1 MRYLCTYCLMNA
13 ELNSYICQVTGAKTA
28 RKLETIQSLW
38 SGYGDIRRVILEGAE
53 RNTLIVKAISI
64 ETKNQHPRGWD
75 GAIGHQRKLNSYEVE
90 TYWYKHWNDQCNK
103 QCRTP
108 LFLGYLSTQDYQYIL
123 MEDLDKVF
131 PFRKEVLVT
140 AELQA
145 CLTWLAEFHATF
157 MLQQPTGLWEQ
168 GSYWHLDTRPE
179 EWENIEKPNVKE
191 KASWINEELKNAKY
205 KTIIHGDAKLANF
218 CFGKKAGKV
227 AVLDFQYV
235 GAGCGMKDV
244 AYFLGSCLESDELQ
258 QKEPSLLHFYFQAL
272 HQSLQSTKSTLNF
285 NSLEEEWRALYPFA
299 CADFARFLLGW
310 SPYHKKL
317 NTYLLGKLTEV
328 LSKS

>member
-90 TYWYKHWNDQCNK
+90 TYWYKHWNNQCNK

-108 LFLGYLSTQDYQYIL
+108 LFLGYLSTEDYQYIL

-157 MLQQPTGLWEQ
+157 MLQQPTGIWEQ

-179 EWENIEKPNVKE
+179 EWENIEEPNVKE

-227 AVLDFQYV
+227 ALDLRKIGLTKEIKSDNTPVSNGDVEVNKILTNKIKEITPNIVIVSEESASHKMDNDLNNFWLIDPID
-235 GAGCGMKDV
+235 GTKD
-244 AYFLGSCLESDELQ
+244 YISNRDE
-258 QKEPSLLHFYFQAL
+258 F
-272 HQSLQSTKSTLNF
+272 TLNASLIINK
-285 NSLEEEWRALYPFA
+285 NSI
-299 CADFARFLLGW
+299 
-310 SPYHKKL
+310 KK
-317 NTYLLGKLTEV
+317 KRR
-328 LSKS
+328 

>member
-1 MRYLCTYCLMNA
+1 MNYCKK
-13 ELNSYICQVTGAKTA
+13 C
-28 RKLETIQSLW
+28 
-38 SGYGDIRRVILEGAE
+38 IL
-53 RNTLIVKAISI
+53 
-64 ETKNQHPRGWD
+64 P
-75 GAIGHQRKLNSYEVE
+75 
-90 TYWYKHWNDQCNK
+90 
-103 QCRTP
+103 
-108 LFLGYLSTQDYQYIL
+108 
-123 MEDLDKVF
+123 
-131 PFRKEVLVT
+131 
-140 AELQA
+140 
-145 CLTWLAEFHATF
+145 
-157 MLQQPTGLWEQ
+157 
-168 GSYWHLDTRPE
+168 DTRPGLVLDQDGICSACQNFDTRE
-179 EWENIEKPNVKE
+179 YIDWEQREKDFDQVV
-191 KASWINEELKNAKY
+191 KNAKY

-317 NTYLLGKLTEV
+317 NT
-328 LSKS
+328 